1 MKSYDQALN
10 EIYQKAQARAEQ
22 IKKRNKIVLAILP
35 VFCVIALTIAMI
47 FLATPPATSDPGSDP
62 VAPPNDSLQTE
73 NPKDDPDK
81 EEVVQP
87 PEKNPDEDIKNENNE
102 GTDVPPNESGD
113 DPNQNDP
120 NQGDPNQGDP
130 NQDDPNQNDPNQND
144 PNQNNPDSNNPNQD
158 DPNHGNTDKDDPL
171 PPVVEYLEVAPG
183 KFIYRGGGTMG
194 VGGNNGNV
202 TYALKG
208 LEELGLIN
216 EFPKTQKV
224 VYEELKGTRVYHM
237 LGKDVVIE
245 YIFSYEC
252 VGEVGDE
259 VKKYENVHV
268 YRGEGNSSYQF
279 SAVTGQLVR
288 YYNPQG
294 EDNADG
300 ETDPEIVHKR
310 FIESQLGEG
319 ILDSYERHFTANSR
333 GYDYTFSKKIAGFNT
348 TERISVGINSHGE
361 LTFYLI
367 QHLGAYDQYIDNVSI
382 EDIAYTVDMVLG
394 ALYWAGVKT
403 GGYYGTSFV
412 LDANGV
418 LYVAVCCYNRTFY
431 SEVLDAGL
439 PDIEYIEVAPGKYLY
454 VGGGD
459 EEGVGNSNADVTYA
473 IKGSEE
479 LGLIDGFPQTQK
491 VVHEELKGTRVF
503 NMLGKDVLLEYIC
516 SYECV
521 DEVGDEVKKYKN
533 VHVYEDE
540 ENSIYYFS
548 AVTDLM
554 VYYDKNPFRAHEDSL
569 IDTDIICKM
578 IVESQLG
585 EGILDSYEK
594 HLDYDGSYYEYS
606 FYKKIAG
613 FDTMERIYVVVS
625 DHKELQTYRIEYV
638 GAYDDYLDTVT
649 WEDITYT
656 TEMVMRALWQAGIN
670 VGKCEETNLVLDA
683 NGDLYVA
690 VFCEKG
696 GIYYSEL
703 LDEDDAWWNNPPS
716 SPEEEEGEPPS
727 IPDEETQD

>member
-22 IKKRNKIVLAILP
+22 IKKKNKIVLAILP

-62 VAPPNDSLQTE
+62 VAPPNDSLQSE
-73 NPKDDPDK
+73 NPKDDPNQ
-81 EEVVQP
+81 EEIVQP

-113 DPNQNDP
+113 DPDP
-120 NQGDPNQGDP
+120 NNPD
-130 NQDDPNQNDPNQND
+130 
-144 PNQNNPDSNNPNQD
+144 QNNPGPNDPNQD
-158 DPNHGNTDKDDPL
+158 DPNHGNTDKDDPDEEDPL

-183 KFIYRGGGTMG
+183 KFIYRGGGMLG

-208 LEELGLIN
+208 LEELGLID

-224 VYEELKGTRVYHM
+224 VYEELKGTRVFNI
-237 LGKDVVIE
+237 LGKDVLLE
-245 YIFSYEC
+245 YLSSKVC

-259 VKKYENVHV
+259 VKKYENVHR
-268 YRGEGNSSYQF
+268 YRGEGGSIYEF

-288 YYNPQG
+288 YYNLQG
-294 EDNADG
+294 EDNVDG

-319 ILDSYERHFTANSR
+319 ILDSYERRFTASR
-333 GYDYTFSKKIAGFNT
+333 DGYDYTFIKKIAGFGT
-348 TERISVGINSHGE
+348 TERISVSLNSHGE

-367 QHLGAYDQYIDNVSI
+367 QHLGAYDEYIDNVSI
-382 EDIAYTVDMVLG
+382 EDIAYTVDVVSDT
-394 ALYWAGVKT
+394 LYLAGVKM

-418 LYVAVCCYNRTFY
+418 LYVAVCYYNGTFY

-454 VGGGD
+454 VDGGD
-459 EEGVGNSNADVTYA
+459 EEGVGNSNADVTYV
-473 IKGSEE
+473 IKGSEK
-479 LGLIDGFPQTQK
+479 LGHIDGFPKTQK

-540 ENSIYYFS
+540 EGSIYKFS
-548 AVTDLM
+548 AVTGLM
-554 VYYDKNPFRAHEDSL
+554 IYYDKNRFGNHEDSL
-569 IDTDIICKM
+569 IDADIICKM

-613 FDTMERIYVVVS
+613 FNTMERIYVSVS
-625 DHKELQTYRIEYV
+625 DHRELQTYRIEYV

-649 WEDITYT
+649 WEDITFT

>member
-10 EIYQKAQARAEQ
+10 EIYQKAQQRAEQ

-35 VFCVIALTIAMI
+35 AFCVIALTIAMI

-62 VAPPNDSLQTE
+62 VVPPNDSLQSE

-81 EEVVQP
+81 GDIVQP

-113 DPNQNDP
+113 DPDP
-120 NQGDPNQGDP
+120 
-130 NQDDPNQNDPNQND
+130 
-144 PNQNNPDSNNPNQD
+144 NNPDPNNPGPNDPNQD
-158 DPNHGNTDKDDPL
+158 DPNHGNTDKDDPDQEDPL
-171 PPVVEYLEVAPG
+171 SPVIEYLEVAPG
-183 KFIYRGGGTMG
+183 KFIYRGGSMLG

-224 VYEELKGTRVYHM
+224 VHEELKGTRVFNM
-237 LGKDVVIE
+237 LGKDVLLE
-245 YIFSYEC
+245 YLSSNVC

-259 VKKYENVHV
+259 VKKYENVHR
-268 YRGEGNSSYQF
+268 YRGEGGSIYEF

-394 ALYWAGVKT
+394 TLYWAGVKT
-403 GGYYGTSFV
+403 GGYGRTEFV
-412 LDANGV
+412 LDANGT
-418 LYVAVCCYNRTFY
+418 LYVAVCCYNGTYY

-454 VGGGD
+454 VAGGGM
-459 EEGVGNSNADVTYA
+459 EGVGNSNGDVTYA
-473 IKGSEE
+473 LKGSDE
-479 LGLIDGFPQTQK
+479 LGLIDRSPKTQRI
-491 VVHEELKGTRVF
+491 VYEELKGTRVF
-503 NMLGKDVLLEYIC
+503 NMLGKDVLLEYSH

-521 DEVGDEVKKYKN
+521 DEVSDEVRKYKN

-540 ENSIYYFS
+540 EGSTYQFS
-548 AVTDLM
+548 AVTGLL
-554 VYYDKNPFRAHEDSL
+554 VYYDKIHDGNHEDGL
-569 IDTDIICKM
+569 ISADIICEM

-585 EGILDSYEK
+585 EGVLDSYEE
-594 HLDYDGSYYEYS
+594 HLSYPSNPYGDYYYQYFFS
-606 FYKKIAG
+606 KKIAG
-613 FDTMERIYVVVS
+613 FNTMERIFVS
-625 DHKELQTYRIEYV
+625 VSSHRELQTYWIEYV

-649 WEDITYT
+649 WEDITFT

-683 NGDLYVA
+683 NGVLYVEVSFLYGTFYA
-690 VFCEKG
+690 EVLDADDVG
-696 GIYYSEL
+696 GSST
-703 LDEDDAWWNNPPS
+703 APPS
-716 SPEEEEGEPPS
+716 E
-727 IPDEETQD
+727 EETQG